1 VNVFFGS
8 LADFFLESMVAQA
21 CVVRAAKV
29 TFMKNWMESYAAKL
43 TAGVQTIGVGLD
55 PEVLMLPG
63 GSIMALVLWLYEHRP
78 HGKTLADAQ
87 HPVAD
92 EASPPTDQSLH

>member
-1 VNVFFGS
+1 
-8 LADFFLESMVAQA
+8 
-21 CVVRAAKV
+21 
-29 TFMKNWMESYAAKL
+29 MKHWMESYAARL

-78 HGKTLADAQ
+78 HAKTVPDAEQ
-87 HPVAD
+87 QP
-92 EASPPTDQSLH
+92 EAAQTPIDKCLH

>member
-1 VNVFFGS
+1 
-8 LADFFLESMVAQA
+8 
-21 CVVRAAKV
+21 
-29 TFMKNWMESYAAKL
+29 MKHWMESYAAKL

-78 HGKTLADAQ
+78 QAKAVAEAADVHGADSEDRVGEAQ
-87 HPVAD
+87 Q
-92 EASPPTDQSLH
+92 PPIEKSLH

>member
-1 VNVFFGS
+1 
-8 LADFFLESMVAQA
+8 
-21 CVVRAAKV
+21 
-29 TFMKNWMESYAAKL
+29 MKNWMESYAAKL

-78 HGKTLADAQ
+78 HCKSMADA
-87 HPVAD
+87 PSPGLGD
-92 EASPPTDQSLH
+92 ETPPTDQSLH

>member
-1 VNVFFGS
+1 
-8 LADFFLESMVAQA
+8 
-21 CVVRAAKV
+21 
-29 TFMKNWMESYAAKL
+29 MKNWMESYAAKL

-78 HGKTLADAQ
+78 QHCKTLADA
-87 HPVAD
+87 PGAAPSD
-92 EASPPTDQSLH
+92 GTLPTDQSLH